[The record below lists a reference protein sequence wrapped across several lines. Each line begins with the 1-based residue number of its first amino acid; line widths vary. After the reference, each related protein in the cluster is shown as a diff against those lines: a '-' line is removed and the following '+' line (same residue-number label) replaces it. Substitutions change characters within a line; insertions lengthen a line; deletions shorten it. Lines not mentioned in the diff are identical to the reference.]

1 MHGVHT
7 MLTFDIASLES
18 RNECIVSHRSRDYAS
33 VFLTLALA
41 AVSIT
46 ASKTQEL
53 LGV

>member
-1 MHGVHT
+1 MHTVN
-7 MLTFDIASLES
+7 TFDIASLES
-18 RNECIVSHRSRDYAS
+18 RKECILSHRSRDYAS
-33 VFLTLALA
+33 VFLTLTPA